1 MDTKSENQALF
12 PVAGLRTFLPILCL
26 SLLPFKLKMLHQ
38 EKGNQYENI
47 AQVIFFFSICVTMWS
62 RALSVPGGF
71 QCTWA
76 VSEIKSGIHRATIRI
91 PDPLGC
97 WQQGRSPKE
106 QSHAVPR
113 GESASLAILP
123 SWGQSQAWPSALQTH
138 PAPEK
143 GLWHLPTQSHQHH
156 DKEKAQQH
164 QKGTQ
169 SLQPFHFHCVPATC
183 SALRGGM
190 MDWEKGWWYS
200 PGLTPL

>member
-1 MDTKSENQALF
+1 
-12 PVAGLRTFLPILCL
+12 
-26 SLLPFKLKMLHQ
+26 
-38 EKGNQYENI
+38 
-47 AQVIFFFSICVTMWS
+47 MWS
-62 RALSVPGGF
+62 RALLVPGGF

-143 GLWHLPTQSHQHH
+143 GLWHLPTKPPAPWQGESPTAAERNPEPPTLPFSLCACNLLCPERRDDGLRERLMVFPWTHTFVSLLRDLNCAKWSQRNYHH
-156 DKEKAQQH
+156 S
-164 QKGTQ
+164 GTW
-169 SLQPFHFHCVPATC
+169 LAFIGGIAWYTWKFLF
-183 SALRGGM
+183 SAKIL
-190 MDWEKGWWYS
+190 S
-200 PGLTPL
+200 PDSPRRV